1 MPVAALVLV
10 GLLLVV
16 LGIFAAGS
24 LPAHRAG
31 GDLAYRGGRAGRDGP
46 ATEVIG

>member
-10 GLLLVV
+10 GLLLIV

-24 LPAHRAG
+24 LPLIALGVISLIAAG
-31 GDLAYRGGRAGRDGP
+31 VLDAMARRRR
-46 ATEVIG
+46 